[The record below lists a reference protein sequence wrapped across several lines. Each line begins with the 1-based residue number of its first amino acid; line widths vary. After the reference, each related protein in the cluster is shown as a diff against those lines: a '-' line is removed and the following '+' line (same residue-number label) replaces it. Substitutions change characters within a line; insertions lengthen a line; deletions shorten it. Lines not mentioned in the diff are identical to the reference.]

1 MKKINPVICA
11 FAQIAPDLKDGSK
24 KISNEKK
31 NNLLMSIFE
40 NFSLKIKKNKYGTI
54 NDIKLNINLTRF

>member
-1 MKKINPVICA
+1 MPRLH
-11 FAQIAPDLKDGSK
+11 QLEKDGSK

-40 NFSLKIKKNKYGTI
+40 NFSLKIKKKKYGTI
-54 NDIKLNINLTRF
+54 NDIKLNINLTRFLIISY

>member
-1 MKKINPVICA
+1 
-11 FAQIAPDLKDGSK
+11 
-24 KISNEKK
+24 
-31 NNLLMSIFE
+31 MSIFE